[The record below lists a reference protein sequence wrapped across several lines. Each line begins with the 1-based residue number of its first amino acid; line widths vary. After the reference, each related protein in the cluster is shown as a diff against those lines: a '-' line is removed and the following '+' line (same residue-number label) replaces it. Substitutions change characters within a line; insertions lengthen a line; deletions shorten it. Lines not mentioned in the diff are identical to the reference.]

1 VKALFFFGDNGYRPT
16 ELGGSLTCTGGADC
30 VFARYREDSAAE
42 LAAAGITDA
51 SSFTGFYWSQQLSS
65 AATVLVLTVLGGFG
79 GGVLYGTFRPKA
91 QPSTTVTPV
100 GG

>member
-1 VKALFFFGDNGYRPT
+1 
-16 ELGGSLTCTGGADC
+16 

-51 SSFTGFYWSQQLSS
+51 SSFTSFYWRQQLSS
-65 AATVLVLTVLGGFG
+65 AATVLVLTALGGLG
-79 GGVLYGTFRPKA
+79 GGVLYGTFRPKP
-91 QPSTTVTPV
+91 QPSTTARPI